1 MPRFMLKG
9 GIALVLIVCTVFFP
23 AACSQANNSQA
34 SLLSALKALGLK
46 GKLIFVQVRDPSNQL
61 VAMDLSDGSVH
72 TLFNVPDR
80 GYIGAADV
88 SPDGKQI
95 VMSYAPPPPGNNPQF
110 GITDLYLLA
119 ADGSSLPKLL
129 LKHQVDV
136 EVFSNPI
143 WSPDG
148 QFIYY
153 THNIPVSGST
163 ALTVELRV
171 ERIKPGG
178 QPQILFHNAEW
189 ARLSSDGTQL
199 AYLEAVGN
207 GRNQIDVGS
216 TDGNRAQA
224 ILPANLFPFVD
235 SHFFSPDGKTII
247 FSAASGVNVGAGVQ
261 PDNQLAVAQVFG
273 VTPVDAH
280 TLPSDWYQVTL
291 ANGQVKRLAGVQD
304 TNMAG
309 TFSPDGNWIA
319 FVSLKGV
326 FVMKPDG
333 SDLTQIAS
341 LMGTNSLSWVR

>member
-1 MPRFMLKG
+1 MPRFILKG

-46 GKLIFVQVRDPSNQL
+46 GKLIFVQVHDPSNQL
-61 VAMDLSDGSVH
+61 VAMDLSDGSIH

-80 GYIGAADV
+80 GYIGAADI

-119 ADGSSLPKLL
+119 ADGSSLPKVL

-136 EVFSNPI
+136 EVFSNPV

-153 THNIPVSGST
+153 THNIPVSGSP

-189 ARLSSDGTQL
+189 ASLSPDGSKV
-199 AYLEAVGN
+199 AYLEAAGN
-207 GRNQIDVGS
+207 GRNQIYVGGA
-216 TDGNRAQA
+216 DGTNAVSV
-224 ILPANLFPFVD
+224 LPASLFPFVD
-235 SHFFSPDGKTII
+235 SHFFSPDGKAVI
-247 FSAASGVNVGAGVQ
+247 FSAASGVNVGAMVQ
-261 PDNQLAVAQVFG
+261 PIDQPAEGGIFG

-291 ANGQVKRLAGVQD
+291 ANGQIKRLAGVQD
-304 TNMAG
+304 TNMVGA
-309 TFSPDGNWIA
+309 FSPDGDWIA

-333 SDLTQIAS
+333 SGLTQIAS
-341 LMGTNSLSWVR
+341 LMGINSLSWVR